1 MNTWM
6 DTREKVFAYIR
17 EHHMLQAG
25 DRVVVGVSGGADSAC
40 LLFLLLEWQKEV
52 PTDIA
57 VVHVDHGIRAEAGE
71 DARYVEQLCEER
83 GIPFFLTR
91 AEVRNRA
98 RMEKISEEE
107 AGRRTRYEAFEKA
120 AKEWGATKIA
130 VAHNSNDRSET
141 QLFHLFRGSGIRGL
155 ASILPVRD
163 RIIRPLL
170 CLERWEIEKFLQQ
183 RGIVY
188 CKDATNE
195 EDDYTR
201 NRIRH
206 HILPYAEENI
216 VKCCVA
222 HMNQTAELLEF
233 SRRMRC
239 CVFVSDYIYADGGQY
254 DEWTECYRRG
264 LAQLDR
270 ALAAACENA
279 AELCCAQAYW
289 YKGGFSG

>member
-25 DRVVVGVSGGADSAC
+25 DRVVAGVSGGADSVC

-130 VAHNSNDRSET
+130 VAHNSNDRSYVWNGGRSRSFYNSEE
-141 QLFHLFRGSGIRGL
+141 L
-155 ASILPVRD
+155 SIARMP
-163 RIIRPLL
+163 P
-170 CLERWEIEKFLQQ
+170 
-183 RGIVY
+183 
-188 CKDATNE
+188 
-195 EDDYTR
+195 
-201 NRIRH
+201 
-206 HILPYAEENI
+206 
-216 VKCCVA
+216 
-222 HMNQTAELLEF
+222 M
-233 SRRMRC
+233 RRMTTPEI
-239 CVFVSDYIYADGGQY
+239 VFGIIFCLMRSRI
-254 DEWTECYRRG
+254 
-264 LAQLDR
+264 L
-270 ALAAACENA
+270 
-279 AELCCAQAYW
+279 
-289 YKGGFSG
+289 

>member
-1 MNTWM
+1 M

-25 DRVVVGVSGGADSAC
+25 DRVVAGVSGGADSVC

-120 AKEWGATKIA
+120 ADGKATKIIIPA
-130 VAHNSNDRSET
+130 EIQGMA
-141 QLFHLFRGSGIRGL
+141 GL
-155 ASILPVRD
+155 ASALT
-163 RIIRPLL
+163 
-170 CLERWEIEKFLQQ
+170 
-183 RGIVY
+183 GIVEGTGTPE
-188 CKDATNE
+188 KAKTG
-195 EDDYTR
+195 
-201 NRIRH
+201 NRAI
-206 HILPYAEENI
+206 PA
-216 VKCCVA
+216 
-222 HMNQTAELLEF
+222 
-233 SRRMRC
+233 
-239 CVFVSDYIYADGGQY
+239 G
-254 DEWTECYRRG
+254 
-264 LAQLDR
+264 
-270 ALAAACENA
+270 AAAQNTADYSTQPA
-279 AELCCAQAYW
+279 AGTAAPLHTQL
-289 YKGGFSG
+289 